1 MKRTTDL
8 MEMKATIW
16 KAKMVI
22 LQQLIEEEV
31 PDLKRNRSTRRK

>member
-8 MEMKATIW
+8 MEMKAMIW

-31 PDLKRNRSTRRK
+31 PDLKRSRFTRRK